1 VSAVDCRMMKS
12 SPSFGDFY
20 EISLKLFAGFIDA

>member
-1 VSAVDCRMMKS
+1 MMKS